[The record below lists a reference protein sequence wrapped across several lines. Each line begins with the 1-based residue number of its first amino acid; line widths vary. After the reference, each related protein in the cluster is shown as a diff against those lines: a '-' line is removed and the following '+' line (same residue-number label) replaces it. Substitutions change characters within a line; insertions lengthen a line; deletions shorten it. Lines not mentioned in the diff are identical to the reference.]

1 MGIPFAIILM
11 IILIMSMFA
20 IAAII
25 IYKNR
30 EKFEKQTIDPPP
42 TSPHNKTKYEDEL
55 RR

>member
-1 MGIPFAIILM
+1 MGVPFAIILM

-30 EKFEKQTIDPPP
+30 EKFGHQRIDPPP
-42 TSPHNKTKYEDEL
+42 SSLYSTNKKNPEN
-55 RR
+55 